1 MRVLIASDSFKGSL
15 GSLEVADMIEKGI
28 RNVYSDAYVDK
39 VAVADGGEGTV
50 SAFTHNLGGEYIYTE
65 VKGPLGETVRAR
77 YGIIH
82 GKTAVIEMAEASG
95 LCLVPEDKRNPLL
108 TSTYGTGELII
119 DALSKGCR
127 DIIIGIGG
135 SATNDGGAGM
145 AAALG
150 VKFMDKEGNSFL
162 PAGGSLGNICSIS
175 MDGINPD
182 ILNAR
187 ITAACDVD
195 IPLCGPRG
203 ASRVF
208 APQKGATPGMA
219 EILDKNLQNYAS
231 VIKKDLRMDIA
242 DTPGAGAAGGLGAGL
257 MVFCGAMF
265 KNGIDLLLDKA
276 NIDEKIRLCDI
287 VITGEGRI
295 DGQTAMGKAPCGI
308 AKRAKL
314 LGKPVFAVAGQIG
327 DGAQMVYEKGIDSV
341 ISIIPG
347 PMSLNEALKS
357 SPGLIENA
365 AQRLFRVIH
374 AMNAL

>member
-28 RNVYSDAYVDK
+28 RNVYNDAHVDK

-50 SAFTHNLGGEYIYTE
+50 SAFTHNLGGEYIYTA

-77 YGIIH
+77 YGIIS
-82 GKTAVIEMAEASG
+82 GNTAVIEMAEASG

-150 VKFMDKEGNSFL
+150 VKFLGKGGEFFL
-162 PAGGSLGNICSIS
+162 PTGGSLCDISSIS

-182 ILNAR
+182 ISSAR

-195 IPLCGPRG
+195 IPLCGPNG

-208 APQKGATPGMA
+208 APQKGATPEMV

-231 VIKKDLRMDIA
+231 IIKKDIGMDIA

-257 MVFCGAMF
+257 MVFCGALF
-265 KNGIDLLLDKA
+265 KNGIDLLLDMA
-276 NIDEKIRLCDI
+276 DIDEKIKLCDI

-327 DGAQMVYEKGIDSV
+327 DGAQMVYERGIDSV
-341 ISIIPG
+341 VSIVPG

-357 SPGLIENA
+357 SPGLIEDA
-365 AQRLFRVIH
+365 SERLFRVIR
-374 AMNAL
+374 AMNAV

>member
-50 SAFTHNLGGEYIYTE
+50 SAFAHNLGGEYIYTD

-82 GKTAVIEMAEASG
+82 GNIAVIEMAEASG
-95 LCLVPEDKRNPLL
+95 LCLVPEGKRNPLL

-150 VKFMDKEGNSFL
+150 VKFLDRDGNSFL
-162 PAGGSLGNICSIS
+162 PTGGSLGSVYSID
-175 MDGINPD
+175 MDGISPD
-182 ILNAR
+182 ISNAR

-208 APQKGATPGMA
+208 APQKGANLEMVET
-219 EILDKNLQNYAS
+219 LDKNLQNYAS
-231 VIKKDLRMDIA
+231 VIKKELRIDIA
-242 DTPGAGAAGGLGAGL
+242 ETPGAGAAGGLGAGL
-257 MVFCGAMF
+257 MVFCGALF
-265 KNGIDLLLDKA
+265 KNGIDLLLDTV

-295 DGQTAMGKAPCGI
+295 DRQTAMGKAPCGI
-308 AKRAKL
+308 AKKAKMH
-314 LGKPVFAVAGQIG
+314 GKPVFAIAGQIG
-327 DGAQMVYEKGIDSV
+327 DGVKMVYEKGIDSV
-341 ISIIPG
+341 ISIVSR
-347 PMSLNEALKS
+347 PMSLNEALQS
-357 SPGLIENA
+357 SPELIEDA
-365 AQRLFRVIH
+365 AERLFRVIH